1 MKKLLFI
8 CLMLTG
14 LALQAQDRK
23 VITTIYTGAIVDST
37 TTLTL
42 DGNYAWGVQCVWL
55 SGSGTLDGTVEIL
68 VSNSATANFI
78 RYDTNSFKTI
88 DAAIGNWAFESDNLP
103 WKYLRCV
110 IANNNMTGATIT
122 VTLVKQRK

>member
-1 MKKLLFI
+1 MKKILFI

-23 VITTIYTGAIVDST
+23 IITTIFTGAICDTT

-42 DGNYAWGVQCVWL
+42 DGNYSWGVQAVWL
-55 SGSGTLDGTVEIL
+55 SGAGTLDGTVEIL

-78 RYDTNSFKTI
+78 RYDTNSIKTI
-88 DAAIGNWAFESDNLP
+88 DAATGNWAFESDNLP
-103 WKYLRCV
+103 WKYFRVV
-110 IANNNMTGATIT
+110 IADNNMTGATIT